1 MTTSG
6 VENARTFLQCP
17 FCASA
22 DDWII
27 EICEPFDAGHI
38 AHIHCTHC
46 GAAGPSGYSATSDDD
61 AIELARRGWRLRAAM
76 LDAID
81 CRTCKHFTTKAAG
94 ARAWCGAWTAAD
106 TSRMCDFSIGTVRVS
121 DE

>member
-6 VENARTFLQCP
+6 GENAGTFLQCP

-81 CRTCKHFTTKAAG
+81 CRTCKNFTTKSG
-94 ARAWCGAWTAAD
+94 GCTSVVRCVDGSRYQPHARFQYWDSTGE
-106 TSRMCDFSIGTVRVS
+106 R
-121 DE
+121 